1 MLASVWGHSINPS
14 QFQCFLFPERMV
26 EILNEII
33 YLEVTVTQKA
43 GFVIVINLRSELPL
57 REFSLQQMF
66 PCWLSSSAIAF
77 AFLLYSFLPRSSVPS
92 HLSFLLSCKKAIVH

>member
-1 MLASVWGHSINPS
+1 
-14 QFQCFLFPERMV
+14 MV

-66 PCWLSSSAIAF
+66 PCWLSSSTIAF